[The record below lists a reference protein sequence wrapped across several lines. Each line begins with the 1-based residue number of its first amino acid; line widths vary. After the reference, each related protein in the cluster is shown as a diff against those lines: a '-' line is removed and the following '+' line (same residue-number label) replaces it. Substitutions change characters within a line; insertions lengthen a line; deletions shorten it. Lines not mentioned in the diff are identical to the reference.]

1 MWLQLKNSLQKLGA
15 IYNYSLSKLE
25 NGLTC
30 TCTLWLSILS
40 ASLLPLDC
48 PPLNVHLSQIYSSNL
63 QLNLLQ
69 LGTNLHG
76 DMAVNPGACAQCTY
90 GALGTGA
97 GAQKAGELG
106 LASYRMPIA
115 IPW

>member
-1 MWLQLKNSLQKLGA
+1 M
-15 IYNYSLSKLE
+15 
-25 NGLTC
+25 
-30 TCTLWLSILS
+30 
-40 ASLLPLDC
+40 
-48 PPLNVHLSQIYSSNL
+48 HLSQIYSSKL

-76 DMAVNPGACAQCTY
+76 DMAVSPGACAQCTS

-97 GAQKAGELG
+97 GAQRAGDLG
-106 LASYRMPIA
+106 LASYRRPIA